1 MSMTREER
9 IAKNEIQHILGRNGY
24 KTYSEILDDFDIN
37 LTLDPGVVGYM
48 EPNKGRIVLN
58 RELDLDQVS
67 TIVRHEIL
75 HQYLDH
81 ERRLLKKLSK
91 NKKLDFDNLDDASLN
106 ELKNELYSN
115 KDFNIAGD
123 YEISNVGYTD
133 KDKDIIR
140 NIKLNGQILTG
151 LVTEDSHP
159 DWVDMS
165 IEDMYDELRK
175 QRQQDM
181 EDIEDDLNDD
191 EDEEEIIIM
200 GEFMGPTTFVS
211 EDGTVYGNTYYS
223 MEDEIKNALDGI
235 KKLIKSSGINVD
247 KQQIK
252 DTLINK
258 GFDANTVDKF
268 VDDMLD

>member
-9 IAKNEIQHILGRNGY
+9 IAKNEIQNILGRDGY
-24 KTYSEILDDFDIN
+24 KTYSELLDDFDVN

-48 EPNKGRIVLN
+48 IPEKGVIVLN

-81 ERRLLKKLSK
+81 ERRLIRKLAK
-91 NKKLDFDNLDDASLN
+91 NKNIDSSALDDASLN

-123 YEISNVGYTD
+123 YEISNLGYTD
-133 KDKDIIR
+133 KDKDIVR

-175 QRQQDM
+175 QRQKDQKEIEKDLEN
-181 EDIEDDLNDD
+181 ED
-191 EDEEEIIIM
+191 EEIIIV
-200 GEFMGPTTFVS
+200 GNLIDDSTFYS
-211 EDGTVYGNTYYS
+211 QDGTIYGKES
-223 MEDEIKNALDGI
+223 SSLMDDIKDAFDGI
-235 KKLIKSSGINVD
+235 KKMIKASGINID
-247 KQQIK
+247 KESIK
-252 DTLINK
+252 KVLENQGYDEKI
-258 GFDANTVDKF
+258 VDKF
-268 VDDMLD
+268 VDSMLD